1 MTNKYKL
8 GMAVLASMLVLN
20 TKAQMVSSFD
30 SLLQEPFSY
39 FNGAGANVDAFFNSG
54 SAGFSNSYLTAY
66 GGIWTS
72 GWAYSSVQNV
82 TSSGFSNLYASY
94 ANGGDNS
101 SNYAVGQEGSI
112 VSIAGADM
120 GKPVKGIYI
129 TNGTFAALSM
139 KNGDVFAKKFGGI
152 TGNDPDYFL
161 LTIKAYSNGTLSTNG
176 VEFYLA
182 DFRNADNTKD
192 TIITNWTWVDL
203 SLLGNT
209 DSLVFRLSSSDN
221 GQFGMNTPS
230 FFCIDNVITDSDT
243 ADFEN
248 LTLSPNS
255 FWTKAKVT
263 LKNIFTNGQATFN
276 NSYSTSIYGDYWS
289 SGFAISS
296 MIDTII
302 PGDSN
307 LYSVYAG
314 SGYDGS
320 TSFALAQNN
329 AKIYI
334 TPSVSNT
341 TLVKG
346 VYISNTTYTALSMKN
361 GDAFAKKFGGLTGND
376 SDWFKV
382 TFTGYNHDGSTNTVD
397 AYLADYRSDDNSQ
410 DYILK
415 DWKWID
421 LSEIQYSD
429 SIKITFSSSDVGQF
443 GMNTPAFVALDNFTV
458 DFNTAIDE
466 KNKTIHASVYPNPTN
481 GDITI
486 FTETEN
492 ATVKVYNITGNL
504 IINEVMTAN
513 SKKISLENAA
523 TGIYFVHII
532 SNEGTAVKKV
542 VKH

>member
-1 MTNKYKL
+1 
-8 GMAVLASMLVLN
+8 
-20 TKAQMVSSFD
+20 
-30 SLLQEPFSY
+30 
-39 FNGAGANVDAFFNSG
+39 
-54 SAGFSNSYLTAY
+54 
-66 GGIWTS
+66 
-72 GWAYSSVQNV
+72 
-82 TSSGFSNLYASY
+82 
-94 ANGGDNS
+94 
-101 SNYAVGQEGSI
+101 
-112 VSIAGADM
+112 M
-120 GKPVKGIYI
+120 GKPVKGMYI

-139 KNGDVFAKKFGGI
+139 KNGDIFAKKFGGI

-176 VEFYLA
+176 VDFYLA

-203 SLLGNT
+203 SSLGNT

-255 FWTKAKVT
+255 FWTKANVT
-263 LKNIFTNGQATFN
+263 LKNTFTNGQATFK

-329 AKIYI
+329 AKFYI

-346 VYISNTTYTALSMKN
+346 VYISNTTYTALSMKY

-382 TFTGYNHDGSTNTVD
+382 TFTGYNHDGSINTVD
-397 AYLADYRSDDNSQ
+397 AYLADYRSDDNSL

-421 LSEIQYSD
+421 LSGIQYSD

-458 DFNTAIDE
+458 DFSTAIDE
-466 KNKTIHASVYPNPTN
+466 KIKTIHASVYPNPTN

-486 FTETEN
+486 FTEAEN
-492 ATVKVYNITGNL
+492 ASVKVYDITGNL
-504 IINEVMTAN
+504 I
-513 SKKISLENAA
+513 
-523 TGIYFVHII
+523 Y
-532 SNEGTAVKKV
+532 
-542 VKH
+542 